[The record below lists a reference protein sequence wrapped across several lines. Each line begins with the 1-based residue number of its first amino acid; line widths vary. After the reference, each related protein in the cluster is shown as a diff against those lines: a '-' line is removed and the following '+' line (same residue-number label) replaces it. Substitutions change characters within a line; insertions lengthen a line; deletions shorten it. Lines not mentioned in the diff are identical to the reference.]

1 MKKTIAIEIILTL
14 IFAVLL
20 MSAIIA
26 FKYIPLFR
34 SYIDWYQSLS
44 TDYPDYDMVSVAAT
58 NYEFFIQ
65 KLLIIGIP
73 SLIAAIADLAAII
86 IIAVKDIPQV
96 KQHIADF
103 KIRRQERRAEH
114 AAVAK
119 RERIDKLQTEL
130 DELKKDD

>member
-73 SLIAAIADLAAII
+73 SLIAAVADLAAII

-114 AAVAK
+114 TAVAK
-119 RERIDKLQTEL
+119 RERIDKLQAEL
-130 DELKKDD
+130 DELKKDE